1 MLARNWDTG
10 WLEQWW
16 ESTCTFR
23 RKGVTQKPRRG
34 GKTPSWCM
42 DGRKGSSMQQ
52 GSRLNL
58 SQPGTHVGWYWALH
72 SLPSRSVHSSLL
84 GSHLLFQCQPSLPR
98 WKVATSWGK
107 RHTALQGSLPPIP
120 ICLGL
125 CGKDQW
131 TKENQQHKREKK
143 KDKQRIQLK
152 RYRSCKGKKLE
163 KII

>member
-72 SLPSRSVHSSLL
+72 SLPSRSIHSSLL

-98 WKVATSWGK
+98 WKVRPAGEKDTQRCREACHLYQS
-107 RHTALQGSLPPIP
+107 ALAFVAKINGPRKTNSI
-120 ICLGL
+120 
-125 CGKDQW
+125 
-131 TKENQQHKREKK
+131 
-143 KDKQRIQLK
+143 
-152 RYRSCKGKKLE
+152 KGKKKKTNREYNSEDTDHARE
-163 KII
+163 KN